1 MKNKIPKVTIYMPN
15 YNYGKYLEE
24 AVDSVKSQV
33 FKDWELIIID
43 DGSTDDSVDVLKQ
56 FANEEKITVIH
67 QKNKGL
73 NVTNN
78 VAIRLSRG
86 KYIVRL
92 DADDFI
98 DESFLLVLSSILDEK
113 QDVGLVFS
121 DFYHVDQS
129 GNIIETIRREKIKNS
144 DQLLDMPAHGACT
157 MYRKEI
163 LMDLGTY
170 DEEFSC
176 QDGYEMWIKFI
187 EEYKPYNINV
197 PLFYYRQHSASSTKN
212 IVKILDTRRAI
223 KKKFV
228 EARQNLNI
236 NVLGLLLVHESSIYK
251 QNLLEAFDAAQR
263 FEILSKYIDE
273 ISSN

>member
-1 MKNKIPKVTIYMPN
+1 M
-15 YNYGKYLEE
+15 
-24 AVDSVKSQV
+24 
-33 FKDWELIIID
+33 
-43 DGSTDDSVDVLKQ
+43 KQ

-129 GNIIETIRREKIKNS
+129 GNIIETIHCI
-144 DQLLDMPAHGACT
+144 
-157 MYRKEI
+157 
-163 LMDLGTY
+163 
-170 DEEFSC
+170 
-176 QDGYEMWIKFI
+176 
-187 EEYKPYNINV
+187 
-197 PLFYYRQHSASSTKN
+197 
-212 IVKILDTRRAI
+212 
-223 KKKFV
+223 
-228 EARQNLNI
+228 
-236 NVLGLLLVHESSIYK
+236 
-251 QNLLEAFDAAQR
+251 
-263 FEILSKYIDE
+263 
-273 ISSN
+273 